1 MIKKFSK
8 GKKNLKKGFTL
19 IEFLVVVAIIGVLA
33 AVGVTAFSGF
43 TENAKINAVKTM
55 HANTAKRIAA
65 ELQKCTMGATTFFV
79 GARNTTGAAV
89 SQTCSTT
96 ATTQAT
102 RARTGVVETSTDKN
116 PWAPTLSTGN
126 PNWAIKS
133 ANGFEK
139 GFVTIQVSGAN
150 ITVRALWNDS
160 NVAKYRSQTTV
171 IAE

>member
-1 MIKKFSK
+1 MTKKFRK

-19 IEFLVVVAIIGVLA
+19 IELLVVVAIIGVLA

-55 HANTAKRIAA
+55 HANVAKRISA
-65 ELQKCTMGATTFFV
+65 ELQKCSMGATTFFV
-79 GARNTTGAAV
+79 GARNTNGGAV
-89 SQTCSTT
+89 SQNCSTT
-96 ATTQAT
+96 ARTQAT
-102 RARTGVVETSTDKN
+102 RARNGVTETSTDKN
-116 PWAPTLSTGN
+116 PWQPALNNGN
-126 PNWAIKS
+126 PNWAVKTG
-133 ANGFEK
+133 NGFQK

-160 NVAKYRSQTTV
+160 NQAKYRAQTTI